1 MIDAGLRGRRAA
13 LSALAIALTLAAC
26 GGGTTRTTFPPI
38 GVTPQ
43 PVGDA
48 TAATEQAI
56 IAGLAASGLQA
67 AEAIRTY
74 RPPEGPLLAA
84 APRSVLQV
92 ALPDDPTHGYVVVY
106 ALPSPA
112 AALAAAKDH
121 ASYLSSGPGGI
132 QFPPGTDFVLRVVG
146 SNVVFFHW
154 SPENAS
160 DARTPEIARVL
171 RTIGTEVP
179 APN

>member
-1 MIDAGLRGRRAA
+1 MSESRFRRGLRV
-13 LSALAIALTLAAC
+13 LAVTLALTVGAC
-26 GGGTTRTTFPPI
+26 GGPTTRTTFPPI
-38 GVTPQ
+38 GSTPR

-48 TAATEQAI
+48 TAATQQAI

-67 AEAIRTY
+67 AEAVRTY

-92 ALPDDPTHGYVVVY
+92 ALPDDPSHGYVVIY
-106 ALPSPA
+106 AFSSPA
-112 AALAAAKDH
+112 DALAAAKDH
-121 ASYLSSGPGGI
+121 AAYLSSGPGGI
-132 QFPPGTDFVLRVVG
+132 QFPPSTDFVLRVVG

-154 SPENAS
+154 SPENAA
-160 DARTPEIARVL
+160 DTRTPEIARVL